1 MLLPLLAFLFCGIET
16 QGAALGYLLAGLT
29 GRKNFPTRKLAD
41 VEDFSYLCIIIMFTI
56 RAYGRRE
63 LAQLYFPHLSP
74 NSAWRCLHRWI
85 NLNQELCRKLN
96 GLGYDAQTRIFTPEQ
111 VRVLSYYLGEP

>member
-1 MLLPLLAFLFCGIET
+1 M
-16 QGAALGYLLAGLT
+16 
-29 GRKNFPTRKLAD
+29 
-41 VEDFSYLCIIIMFTI
+41 I

-96 GLGYDAQTRIFTPEQ
+96 DLGYDAQTRIFTPEQ
-111 VRVLSYYLGEP
+111 VRVLSYYLGEPCKRGNIRSAGYVIRQHSV